1 MTANYSIA
9 LSGQMYSKWTDL
21 LFIDNSSHNYVA
33 YQWYADGAELSGET
47 LQYLYMPTTGM
58 PGTYYCRLTTA
69 TGDIIYTC
77 AQAFSDVPASRNEND
92 GPAASAPTRLYDM
105 MGRPL
110 QSQPAEGF
118 YILVEEVNGQQQ
130 TRKIIVHE

>member
-1 MTANYSIA
+1 
-9 LSGQMYSKWTDL
+9 MYSKWTDL
-21 LFIDNSSHNYVA
+21 LFIDNSSHSYVA

-47 LQYLYMPTTGM
+47 RQYLYLPDTGM

-69 TGDIIYTC
+69 AGDILYTC

-92 GPAASAPTRLYDM
+92 GPAASAPARLYDM